1 MQKAPSQELILL
13 GGKIKKIREKK
24 LMSQSTLASMCDVDI
39 RTIQRIEKGE
49 YGFGNF
55 LPMYVKAGD
64 KEVTCEIDGKPI
76 QTIIHHFIP
85 RHMDKITF
93 NFITPPTA

>member
-49 YGFGNF
+49 YGFGVPLLFAIANA
-55 LPMYVKAGD
+55 LDIKVESLVKNISS
-64 KEVTCEIDGKPI
+64 KKTNSI
-76 QTIIHHFIP
+76 
-85 RHMDKITF
+85 
-93 NFITPPTA
+93 

>member
-13 GGKIKKIREKK
+13 GEKIKKIREKK

-49 YGFGNF
+49 YGFGVPLLFAIANA
-55 LPMYVKAGD
+55 LDRKVEGLVKNISS
-64 KEVTCEIDGKPI
+64 KKTKPI
-76 QTIIHHFIP
+76 
-85 RHMDKITF
+85 
-93 NFITPPTA
+93 